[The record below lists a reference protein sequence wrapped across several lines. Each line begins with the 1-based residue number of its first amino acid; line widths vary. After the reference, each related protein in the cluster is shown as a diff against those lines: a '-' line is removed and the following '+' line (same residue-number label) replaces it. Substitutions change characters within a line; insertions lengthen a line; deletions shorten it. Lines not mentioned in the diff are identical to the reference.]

1 MADAKLVE
9 LLFDGLQISH
19 RLTVVVDGAEALR
32 RLFDPVIPKPN
43 LVLLDLNL
51 PTLSGLEVLRK
62 LREDPATVS
71 VTVAV
76 LTGSTA
82 EVDVGRATALGIRAY
97 LPKPESILQYENLR
111 HSLSD
116 LVSDVV

>member
-82 EVDVGRATALGIRAY
+82 EVDVGARPHWEFAPICPSQRAFFSTRTCVIA
-97 LPKPESILQYENLR
+97 
-111 HSLSD
+111 
-116 LVSDVV
+116 